1 MKIVV
6 TGVRGQLG
14 YDVVLELNN
23 RGHEA
28 VGIDVAEL
36 DITDAAA
43 VDAFFESV
51 RPDALIHCAAYTATE
66 KAEEEPDVCRKV
78 NAEGTKNLAVA
89 CKKVNAKMLYISTDY
104 VFDGEGDTPFK
115 INDKIAPLSIYGKTK
130 YEGEAFVREILDNY
144 FIVRISWVFGINGK
158 NFIRTML
165 KLAEQRDTVSVVCD
179 QIGSPTYTKDLSPL
193 LVSMIESEKYGT
205 YHATNEGY
213 CSWHDLASETF
224 RVAGLNMN
232 VIPVSSDAFPSKIKR
247 PENSRLDKSALDE
260 NGFSRLPDWKDAVK
274 RYVAELKAQE
284 NGD

>member
-14 YDVVLELNN
+14 YDVALELND

-36 DITDAAA
+36 DITDADA
-43 VDAFFESV
+43 VSSFFDRI

-66 KAEEEPDVCRKV
+66 KAEEEPDICRNV
-78 NAEGTKNLAVA
+78 NANGTRNLALA
-89 CKKVNAKMLYISTDY
+89 CKKIGAKMLYISTDY

-115 INDKIAPLSIYGKTK
+115 VDDRIAPLSVYGKTK
-130 YEGEAFVREILDNY
+130 YEGEAFVREILDSY
-144 FIVRISWVFGINGK
+144 FVVRISWVFGINGK

-165 KLAEQRDTVSVVCD
+165 RLAEQRDTVSVVCD

-193 LVSMIESEKYGT
+193 LCDMIESDKYGT

-213 CSWHDLASETF
+213 CSWLELAKEAF
-224 RVAGLNMN
+224 LAAGIEMN
-232 VIPVSSDAFPSKIKR
+232 VVPVTSDAFPSKIKR
-247 PENSRLDKSALDE
+247 PENSRLDKSTLDE
-260 NGFSRLPDWKDAVK
+260 NGFSRLPSWQDAVH
-274 RYVAELKAQE
+274 RYVAELLQQ